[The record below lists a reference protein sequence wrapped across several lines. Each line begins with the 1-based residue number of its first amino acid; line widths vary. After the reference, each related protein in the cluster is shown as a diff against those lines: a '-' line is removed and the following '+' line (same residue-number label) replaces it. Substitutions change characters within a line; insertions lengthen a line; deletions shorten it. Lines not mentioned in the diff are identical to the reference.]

1 MGWSSPQ
8 DISRGFVDPNNYTTP
23 EIICH
28 LGAKPAG
35 TYATVAA
42 GETVQLQWTEWPPSH
57 HGPVI
62 DYLANC
68 NGECTTVDK
77 TTLLFN
83 KIGGFG
89 LTSYTAQPGDWASDQ
104 LISTNNTWTVTI
116 PSSVAPGNY
125 VLRHEIIAL
134 HSAGNV
140 NGAQNYPQCIN
151 LKVTGHGT
159 DSLTSGTRGD
169 KLYNPSEPGILV
181 NIYTTLSSYAVPGP
195 APSVGA
201 KLDSQSQLGST
212 SALPTPPASVIPT
225 PSDAGIVTSTVSST
239 TTLPDST
246 GCIPALAAT
255 ISVSPVGPSVT
266 AVPIIASSTDG
277 SGSPLPTSS
286 PQTYNLAELYGWLR
300 AILWGW
306 LRVGKLSSQRHSQ
319 HARDFHVRTSA
330 NDRI

>member
-1 MGWSSPQ
+1 VGWSSPQ

-77 TTLLFN
+77 TSLLFN
-83 KIGGFG
+83 KIDGFG
-89 LTSYTAQPGDWASDQ
+89 LISYTAQPGVWASDQ

-134 HSAGNV
+134 HSAGNA

-151 LKVTGHGT
+151 LKVTGPGI
-159 DSLTSGTRGD
+159 DSLTTGTPGD
-169 KLYNPSEPGILV
+169 KLYTPSDPGILV

-195 APSVGA
+195 TPSVGA

-212 SALPTPPASVIPT
+212 SSLPTPPASMIPT
-225 PSDAGIVTSTVSST
+225 PSNSRIVTSAASST
-239 TTLPDST
+239 ATLGDST

-266 AVPIIASSTDG
+266 AVPTVDNGSDG
-277 SGSPLPTSS
+277 SGPPLPTSL
-286 PQTYNLAELYGWLR
+286 PQTYDLAEFYDWLR
-300 AILWGW
+300 AILLGW
-306 LRVGKLSSQRHSQ
+306 LRVGKHSSQRHNQ
-319 HARDFHVRTSA
+319 HAREFHVRTSA
-330 NDRI
+330 NYRI